1 MKEWLR
7 ERKDEDLLEILSW
20 SLLAI
25 GAVLVIMNTLNLQVP
40 YGRYGDKRNW
50 LSILLLTGVRVPAR
64 MAWFVMEMP
73 SFAIPLYLYFN
84 VGGQYVGQVN
94 ANVILLGM
102 FLLHY
107 FNR

>member
-7 ERKDEDLLEILSW
+7 ERKDEGLLEVLGWFLLGVGFLMIL
-20 SLLAI
+20 
-25 GAVLVIMNTLNLQVP
+25 LNLLNIQVP
-40 YGRYGDKRNW
+40 YGRYGDKQG
-50 LSILLLTGVRVPAR
+50 LFSKFLLTDVKMPAR
-64 MAWFVMEMP
+64 LAWFIMEMP

-94 ANVILLGM
+94 ANVVLLGM